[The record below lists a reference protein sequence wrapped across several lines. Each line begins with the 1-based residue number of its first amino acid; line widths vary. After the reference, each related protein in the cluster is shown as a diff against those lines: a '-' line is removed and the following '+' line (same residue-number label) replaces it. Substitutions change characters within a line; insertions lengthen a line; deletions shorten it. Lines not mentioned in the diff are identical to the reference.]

1 MPHFERQQRPDP
13 WLACCDRRMD
23 VHRAVCRPPPG
34 GNVVPTNE
42 DGRRSRSNAMSRD
55 PSRNQYQRNFET
67 HRGPVDDIGR
77 QVPGGNFLTTHFV
90 VRPRTFTLLGSG
102 KASSTRRRSRNG
114 GRNSSNAAI
123 DIRVPAEQF
132 VAALTGQHDFDWLA
146 RRLSRVK
153 NRDFGGLGQRRV
165 PMPTQPRPGLLEVVG
180 CYPAPRDGC
189 CR

>member
-1 MPHFERQQRPDP
+1 MGP
-13 WLACCDRRMD
+13 
-23 VHRAVCRPPPG
+23 V
-34 GNVVPTNE
+34 
-42 DGRRSRSNAMSRD
+42 SRSNAMSRD
-55 PSRNQYQRNFET
+55 PSRNQSSSGT
-67 HRGPVDDIGR
+67 LKPTVGPVDDIGR
-77 QVPGGNFLTTHFV
+77 QVPAGNFLTTHFV

-153 NRDFGGLGQRRV
+153 NRDFGGLGHGASRCQLNLDQV
-165 PMPTQPRPGLLEVVG
+165 
-180 CYPAPRDGC
+180 CWK
-189 CR
+189 